1 MDSFDIFLY
10 LGYTLVIIAAVGA
23 IVLPLIN
30 ALGNPKALLKSG
42 MGVLVIVVI
51 YFISYAFSG
60 AEVTP
65 EYSKYNVGP
74 ELSKTVGGTL
84 IMAYILLG
92 ISIIG
97 ILITELNK
105 VFK

>member
-10 LGYTLVIIAAVGA
+10 LGYTLVIIAAVAA

-30 ALGNPKALLKSG
+30 TLGNPKALLTSG

-65 EYSKYNVGP
+65 AYSKYNVGP
-74 ELSKTVGGTL
+74 ELSKTVGGAL

-92 ISIIG
+92 ISILG
-97 ILITELNK
+97 IIITEINK